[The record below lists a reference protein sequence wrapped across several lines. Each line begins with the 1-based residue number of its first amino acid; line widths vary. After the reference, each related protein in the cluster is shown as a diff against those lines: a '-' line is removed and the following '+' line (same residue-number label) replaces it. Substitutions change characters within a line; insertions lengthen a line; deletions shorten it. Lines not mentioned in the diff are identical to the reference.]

1 MEEFIAAE
9 PALSGSIK
17 LTTGSVEGL
26 PLLPEGGLP
35 SCHTRMP
42 LPGIH
47 VFFYGFPIKTFGNDI
62 TPVPSGGIRKS
73 RLSIC
78 LFTNYQLPMG
88 SFTMPRVKSLD
99 LLNVLKQKQGAN
111 FHHKVNCPSIWQ
123 KSP

>member
-73 RLSIC
+73 RLRHMLKFYRPQNCKLS
-78 LFTNYQLPMG
+78 NYNCRGNPCGCPG
-88 SFTMPRVKSLD
+88 SEIENRNRLS
-99 LLNVLKQKQGAN
+99 
-111 FHHKVNCPSIWQ
+111 
-123 KSP
+123 